1 MANTLS
7 GKAGNA
13 PGMPGPAPE
22 FRRARF
28 IIGIA
33 VLIAVILATVA
44 IIVNLQRTVQ
54 DARDKAALLN
64 DLHETSLRLSALEW
78 EAMNDGTISAE
89 LQGSIDAALAEHAGH
104 AHKLAEHADTPALKR
119 LLSDQRRYAGL
130 IKRQIRAVAEGRRDV
145 AAEIDEAQTDP
156 LYDRIYERMREITEA
171 SDRRI
176 RDDQKVVNW
185 TSMGL
190 VAVCLLTSGLLLRRN
205 FAAFQRQ
212 IESQQQLAAVRH
224 REEYLVR
231 LMENADEMLAVIDV
245 TGTIH
250 FISGAVLRLT
260 SMRQHEVVGRRAVEF
275 CHPDDWPR
283 AENML
288 GTVVRQPGVP
298 SRGQFRL
305 RGAGGDWRDI
315 EIAVTNMLD
324 DPLISGLIIN
334 IRDITQRLRD
344 ERQLH
349 DMAYKD
355 LLTGLPNRSFLTQT
369 LESRISVIERGE
381 TFALLF
387 IDLDNFKYVNDSDG
401 HEAGDGL
408 LLAVS
413 RRLQES
419 LPESGLLARW
429 GGDEFLLLVE
439 PAQDELQVREIAER
453 LLQGLARP
461 FELSG
466 QEIVISATIGITI
479 AGRHEGLSVQSV
491 LRQADHALHEGK
503 LHRKGGYRFYDG
515 HGASAGLAA
524 PRMRLMTDLH
534 RAIDRGEI
542 EVHYQPIVSLAD
554 GRLEHAEALL
564 RWRHRE
570 RGIVAN
576 ELFLAMAEDNVLIER
591 LGREVFRQTVADIA
605 YWQTCVALP
614 PEFCVHV
621 NFSPRELR
629 APGFARMAVDTLF
642 EYGVPAERICM
653 EITERSLLVPG
664 PSEARWANELVGLGL
679 KLCLDDF
686 GTGYSSLSNLH
697 EFPLSALKV
706 DKSFVA
712 RLASDA
718 SAAVVL
724 DAVRSVADAFSL
736 RLIAEGVETEEQRQ
750 RLRALRYAHGQGY
763 LFSAALP
770 VDEFAARYLV
780 PADSGNDTN
789 EPHRIASD

>member
-1 MANTLS
+1 MANIFS
-7 GKAGNA
+7 GKARNA
-13 PGMPGPAPE
+13 PGLPAAAQQFQP
-22 FRRARF
+22 ARF

-33 VLIAVILATVA
+33 ALIAMIVIT
-44 IIVNLQRTVQ
+44 IVVVVDLQRSVQ
-54 DARDKAALLN
+54 DARDEAALLN

-78 EAMNDGTISAE
+78 EAMNYGQISPQ
-89 LQGSIDAALAEHAGH
+89 LQGSIDAALTEHADR
-104 AHKLAEHADTPALKR
+104 ARRLEEHADTLALKQ
-119 LLSDQRRYAGL
+119 LLADQRRYAGL
-130 IKRQIRAVAEGRRDV
+130 IARQIREVAEGRRD
-145 AAEIDEAQTDP
+145 AAADIDEMQTDP
-156 LYDRIYERMREITEA
+156 LYERIYERMRAITEA
-171 SDRRI
+171 GDRRI
-176 RDDQKVVNW
+176 REDQRVVNW

-190 VAVCLLTSGLLLRRN
+190 VAVCLLVCGLLLRRN
-205 FAAFQRQ
+205 FAAFQQQ
-212 IESQQQLAAVRH
+212 IEAQQQLAAIRH

-245 TGTIH
+245 TGMIH

-260 SMRQHEVVGRRAVEF
+260 SLRQHEVIGRRAKEF
-275 CHPDDWPR
+275 CHPDDWSR
-283 AENML
+283 ADSML
-288 GTVVRQPGVP
+288 AAAVRQPGVP
-298 SRGQFRL
+298 GRGQFRL
-305 RGAGGDWRDI
+305 RGAGGDWRNI
-315 EIAVTNMLD
+315 EITVTNMLAD
-324 DPLISGLIIN
+324 ALISGLIIN

-369 LESRISVIERGE
+369 LESRIAVIERGE

-401 HEAGDGL
+401 HEAGDCM

-419 LPESGLLARW
+419 IPEGGVLARW

-439 PAQDELQVREIAER
+439 PAQDELRVRGIAER

-479 AGRHEGLSVQSV
+479 AGKHEGLSVKSV

-515 HGASAGLAA
+515 YGASAGLHA
-524 PRMRLMTDLH
+524 PRMRLLTDLH

-576 ELFLAMAEDNVLIER
+576 ELFLGMAEDNVLMER

-605 YWQTCVALP
+605 YWQTNVQLP

-642 EYGVPAERICM
+642 QYDVPPGRVCM
-653 EITERSLLVPG
+653 EITERSLLMPN
-664 PSEARWANELVGLGL
+664 PLEARWANELVQVGL

-686 GTGYSSLSNLH
+686 GTGYSSLSSLH
-697 EFPLSALKV
+697 EFPLSVLKV

-712 RLASDA
+712 RLASDP

-724 DAVRSVADAFSL
+724 DAIRSVAEAFSL
-736 RLIAEGVETEEQRQ
+736 RLIVEGVETEEQRR
-750 RLRALRYAHGQGY
+750 RLRALRYLHGQGY
-763 LFSAALP
+763 LFSPALP
-770 VDEFAARYLV
+770 VNEFAARYLV
-780 PADSGNDTN
+780 PAQREDKHNDPN
-789 EPHRIASD
+789 RIVLD